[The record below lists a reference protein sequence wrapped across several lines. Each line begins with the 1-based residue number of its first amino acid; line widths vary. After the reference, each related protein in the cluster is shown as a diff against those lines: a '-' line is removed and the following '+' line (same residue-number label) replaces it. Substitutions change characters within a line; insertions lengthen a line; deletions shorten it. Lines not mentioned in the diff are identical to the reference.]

1 MIRKIPQIVFIT
13 FIIICSNAFAKVKTA
28 ERNTSQSEAE
38 TLYNNMKQ
46 VYISPYIGLRHD
58 FLQWSFGIDGLSKL
72 SELTW
77 KNKIA
82 EVGIEILTK
91 PEDNQF
97 NLLGSIKYGKI
108 LDDSESQDSDWD
120 MLGEYSRTFSKVK
133 GNTFDISGAIGISHD
148 SYSKFP
154 YAFITHYFGFD
165 YNYNNNEQF
174 GLVSE
179 IDRIPNTYI
188 NLQKGEIYSKSKLI
202 STYKYHNY
210 APWYGINFH
219 YNLNDK
225 FSFAPFIKAY
235 LFKYN
240 SEARW
245 ALREDFAQD
254 PSFTNKV
261 FGAGMSVDAKLL
273 YKATNSLDIYANI
286 GVKKL
291 GLINGTQTTFFSD
304 GTSVSVKLKE
314 LKILTKTL
322 SLGAKYKF

>member
-1 MIRKIPQIVFIT
+1 MGYAWRIFP
-13 FIIICSNAFAKVKTA
+13 
-28 ERNTSQSEAE
+28 
-38 TLYNNMKQ
+38 
-46 VYISPYIGLRHD
+46 
-58 FLQWSFGIDGLSKL
+58 
-72 SELTW
+72 
-77 KNKIA
+77 
-82 EVGIEILTK
+82 
-91 PEDNQF
+91 
-97 NLLGSIKYGKI
+97 
-108 LDDSESQDSDWD
+108 
-120 MLGEYSRTFSKVK
+120 FSKVK

-148 SYSKFP
+148 RYSKFP
-154 YAFITHYFGFD
+154 YAFVTHYFGFD
-165 YNYNNNEQF
+165 YSYNNNEQF
-174 GLVSE
+174 GLISE

-188 NLQKGEIYSKSKLI
+188 NLQKGEIHSKSKLI

-245 ALREDFAQD
+245 VLREDFAQD
-254 PSFTNKV
+254 PSFTHKA
-261 FGAGMSVDAKLL
+261 FGAGMSIDAKLL

-291 GLINGTQTTFFSD
+291 GLINGTETTFFSD
-304 GTSVSVKLKE
+304 GTSISVKLKE
-314 LKILTKTL
+314 LNILTKTL